1 MKKESVLN
9 FYDSE
14 INKYASLQEG
24 EKQTIIKLLRDIADD
39 FEESSMLNSHKL
51 DKLNSRIDEYN
62 TWRKM
67 EREAITIYNTVKT
80 LED

>member
-1 MKKESVLN
+1 MKKEGVLN
-9 FYDSE
+9 FYDNE

-51 DKLNSRIDEYN
+51 DKLNSRINEYN
-62 TWRKM
+62 NLRKM
-67 EREAITIYNTVKT
+67 EREAILVYNTVKT

>member
-51 DKLNSRIDEYN
+51 DKLNSRIEEYN

>member
-14 INKYASLQEG
+14 INKYASMQEG

-51 DKLNSRIDEYN
+51 DKLNSRINEYN
-62 TWRKM
+62 NWRKM
-67 EREAITIYNTVKT
+67 EREAILVYNTVKT

>member
-1 MKKESVLN
+1 MKKESVIS

-24 EKQTIIKLLRDIADD
+24 ERQAIIRLLRDIADD
-39 FEESSMLNSHKL
+39 FEESSMLNTHKL

-62 TWRKM
+62 TWRRM

>member
-1 MKKESVLN
+1 MKKESVLS
-9 FYDSE
+9 FYDNE

-51 DKLNSRIDEYN
+51 DKLNSRINEYN
-62 TWRKM
+62 NLRKM
-67 EREAITIYNTVKT
+67 EREAILVYNTVKT

>member
-1 MKKESVLN
+1 MTKESVLN

-14 INKYASLQEG
+14 INKYASMQEG

-51 DKLNSRIDEYN
+51 DKLNSRINEYN
-62 TWRKM
+62 NLRKM
-67 EREAITIYNTVKT
+67 EREAILVYNTVKT
-80 LED
+80 LDD

>member
-14 INKYASLQEG
+14 VNKYASMQEG

-51 DKLNSRIDEYN
+51 DKLNKRINEYN
-62 TWRKM
+62 NWRKM
-67 EREAITIYNTVKT
+67 EREAILVYNTVKT

>member
-24 EKQTIIKLLRDIADD
+24 EKQTIIRLLRDIAND
-39 FEESSMLNSHKL
+39 FEESNMLNSHKL
-51 DKLNSRIDEYN
+51 YKLNSRIDEYN

>member
-1 MKKESVLN
+1 MTKESALN

-14 INKYASLQEG
+14 INKYASMQEG

-62 TWRKM
+62 NWRKM
-67 EREAITIYNTVKT
+67 EREAILVYNTVKT